1 MIKELVSPRK
11 IKRSSFIPISNQKI
25 KAVSNS
31 IQAEMDLVSTL
42 ASRFVWQL
50 EELWKLVLSPWW
62 AVISVSQ

>member
-1 MIKELVSPRK
+1 MIKELVSLKK
-11 IKRSSFIPISNQKI
+11 IKRSFSIPISNQKI

-50 EELWKLVLSPWW
+50 EELWKLTLSQW
-62 AVISVSQ
+62 